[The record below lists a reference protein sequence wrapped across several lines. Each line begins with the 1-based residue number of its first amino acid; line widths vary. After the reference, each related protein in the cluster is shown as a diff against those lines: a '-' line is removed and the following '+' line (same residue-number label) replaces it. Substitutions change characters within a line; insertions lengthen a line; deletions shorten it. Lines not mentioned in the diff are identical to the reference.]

1 MSDRAPEIDLDSI
14 LSVMGEGILILDG
27 EHRIVK
33 HNPAAYALLG
43 LTSQPGCGT
52 RLEDIASYP
61 ALVACV
67 ENAHETKGGDA
78 EFIVEGHR
86 LLHAYS
92 REIPVKSGKLIL
104 LVLNDITRLRRL
116 EDIRRDFVANVSH
129 ELKTPVTSIKG
140 FVETLLD
147 GALYSPIDAERFL
160 KIVAKQ
166 ADRLNNIFED
176 LLTLARLEQEEEGKH
191 IPLSEIP
198 LVDVIKAA
206 AENAEGK
213 AQSGTISINIECPQD
228 LKISASTGLLEQ
240 AISNL
245 IENAL
250 KYSDSNQ
257 PIQVRATHSDA
268 QIVVEVEDHGAGI
281 DPLHLPRLF
290 ERFYRVDTARSR
302 KEGGTGLGLS
312 IVKHIAEAHGGH
324 ASVKSVLGQGSTFSL
339 HLPRS

>member
-1 MSDRAPEIDLDSI
+1 
-14 LSVMGEGILILDG
+14 MGEGIVILDND
-27 EHRIVK
+27 HRIVRY
-33 HNPAAYALLG
+33 NGAAIALLG
-43 LTSQPGCGT
+43 LSSSSILGA
-52 RLEDIASYP
+52 LLSEIAPYP
-61 ALVACV
+61 ALASCV
-67 ENAHETKGGDA
+67 TNADVVNGGDA
-78 EFIVEGHR
+78 EFYVEGTR
-86 LLHAYS
+86 FLHAYS

-104 LVLNDITRLRRL
+104 VVLSDITRLRRL

-147 GALYSPIDAERFL
+147 GALSNPVDAERFL

-176 LLTLARLEQEEEGKH
+176 LLTLARLEQQQEGKE

-198 LVDVIKAA
+198 LVDVIRAA
-206 AENAEGK
+206 VENAEGK
-213 AQSGTISINIECPQD
+213 AQSGEVSVNIECPKD
-228 LKISASTGLLEQ
+228 LRISASTGLLEQ

-250 KYSDSNQ
+250 KYSDSSE
-257 PIQVRATHSDA
+257 PIQVRAKHLDA
-268 QIVVEVEDHGAGI
+268 QIVVEVEDHGTGI
-281 DPLHLPRLF
+281 EPLHLPRLF

-302 KEGGTGLGLS
+302 KGGGTGLGLS

-324 ASVKSVLGQGSTFSL
+324 ASVKSVLGQGSTFSISIPDREL
-339 HLPRS
+339 KYYPP